1 MPIRTSKAK
10 KRCINPLT
18 VQLTPIKVLVADDN
32 EIVRSALVRM
42 LNADADLAVIGE
54 AANFDETLKL
64 VDVLKPDIVLLDLH
78 MPDERN
84 YLPQSVKVQVLENVG
99 CILAISVWNDSEAKA
114 LAEQFGAKAFIDKTR
129 LFPHLIPAIKAF
141 CLKP

>member
-1 MPIRTSKAK
+1 M
-10 KRCINPLT
+10 L
-18 VQLTPIKVLVADDN
+18 IKVLVADDN

-54 AANFDETLKL
+54 AANCEETLKL

-78 MPDERN
+78 MPDDRN

-99 CILAISVWNDSEAKA
+99 RPSSRW
-114 LAEQFGAKAFIDKTR
+114 TR
-129 LFPHLIPAIKAF
+129 
-141 CLKP
+141 

>member
-1 MPIRTSKAK
+1 MPIGTAKAK

-18 VQLTPIKVLVADDN
+18 VQLMPIKVLVADDN

-54 AANFDETLKL
+54 AANFEETLKL

-84 YLPQSVKVQVLENVG
+84 YLPQSVKLQVLENVG

-114 LAEQFGAKAFIDKTR
+114 LAEQFGAKALIDKAH
-129 LFPHLIPAIKAF
+129 LFSELIPTIKAF
-141 CLKP
+141 CLKS